1 VFFLIVSL
9 IETLLKSPPFL
20 VSVSAVSLS
29 TRDLMPDKHPDLILN
44 TEFIYGLQIMN
55 SLVMLSLAIVG
66 IYMRSKLHLGAANLQ
81 MKLLIIVPAVATVMV
96 VTDCTLSFLYLERI
110 YELHPEKKDKKHMAY
125 TILIGISAIMILMQ
139 VALCLMMRKVYL
151 SFKESLEQYIDF
163 LLMFEETPRSK
174 IAKKYLPPMDVLEE
188 ETTSM
193 FNETVRTSSRLGEKF
208 RLTSKRPNTNM
219 IREHSINSYK
229 RLIEE
234 EEDEIDHTPNL
245 GDARFLQE

>member
-1 VFFLIVSL
+1 M
-9 IETLLKSPPFL
+9 

-44 TEFIYGLQIMN
+44 TEIIYGLQITN
-55 SLVMLSLAIVG
+55 SLIMLTLAVVG
-66 IYMRSKLHLGAANLQ
+66 IYLRSKLHLGAANLQ
-81 MKLLIIVPAVATVMV
+81 MKLLIIVPAFATVLV
-96 VTDCTLSFLYLERI
+96 VTDCVLTFLYLERI
-110 YELHPEKKDKKHMAY
+110 YEIHPDKNDKRQMAF

-193 FNETVRTSSRLGEKF
+193 FNETVRTSSRLGDKF
-208 RLTSKRPNTNM
+208 RLTGKKSNPAM
-219 IREHSINSYK
+219 MREHSINSY
-229 RLIEE
+229 
-234 EEDEIDHTPNL
+234 
-245 GDARFLQE
+245 

>member
-1 VFFLIVSL
+1 
-9 IETLLKSPPFL
+9 
-20 VSVSAVSLS
+20 
-29 TRDLMPDKHPDLILN
+29 MPDKHPDLILH
-44 TEFIYGLQIMN
+44 TEIIYGLQITN
-55 SLVMLSLAIVG
+55 SLIMLTLAVVG
-66 IYMRSKLHLGAANLQ
+66 IYLRSKLHLGAANLQ
-81 MKLLIIVPAVATVMV
+81 MKLLIIVPAVATVLV

-110 YELHPEKKDKKHMAY
+110 YEIHPEKNDKRQMAY

-193 FNETVRTSSRLGEKF
+193 FNETVRTSSRLGDKF
-208 RLTSKRPNTNM
+208 RLTGKKSNAAM
-219 IREHSINSYK
+219 MREHSINSY
-229 RLIEE
+229 
-234 EEDEIDHTPNL
+234 
-245 GDARFLQE
+245 